1 MNSKPLAARAFGLV
15 LSIAPLLLVTACAAA
30 KPPLA
35 RAPSMPTIANAI
47 PPSGLASATP
57 ANAPPSR
64 GTIAISDEIRTAC
77 RIPAEDAFFA
87 FDSATLESSDLQPL
101 DAVARCFSTGPLAGH
116 SMRLVGHADPRGPSE
131 YNMALGQRRADSV
144 EGYIDRRGVQS
155 ARIATTSRG
164 ALDATGQDESGWAH
178 DRRVDVQ
185 LGS

>member
-1 MNSKPLAARAFGLV
+1 MNSKPFAACASGLV

-30 KPPLA
+30 KPSLA
-35 RAPSMPTIANAI
+35 RAPSTPTIATAT
-47 PPSGLASATP
+47 PPTGPTSVTP
-57 ANAPPSR
+57 ANPEPSR
-64 GTIAISDEIRTAC
+64 GMIAISDEIRTVC
-77 RIPAEDAFFA
+77 RIPAEDASFA
-87 FDSATLESSDLQPL
+87 FDSATIESSDLQPL
-101 DAVARCFSTGPLAGH
+101 DDVARCFSSGPLAGR

-144 EGYIDRRGVQS
+144 EGYIDRRGVRPAQ
-155 ARIATTSRG
+155 IATTSRG